1 LKNTAKI
8 SLFFLLIGIIC
19 SSTILKF
26 VLSNLDTNPEEDLL
40 NPGTFTLFEKVDDR
54 LIHCKDSRDIKECLD
69 RNSDSKM
76 KFSSLWL
83 GNSQIHAINQYKKGQ
98 AGSPSIL
105 FNLLKRDSID
115 LITMSFG
122 NANIQEHAVQFA
134 YIIEQIK
141 LKHVVIGL
149 VFDDTREDGIREDV
163 FKLILNSPE
172 TRKQIESF
180 PIGQELIN
188 KEISS
193 NQHEN
198 FENENDKN
206 LQKKIE
212 PILDDALKSISYVWE
227 LRNEIAYH
235 YFVGLR
241 SIRNYIF
248 NITPSTVRKIIPE
261 SYKRNI
267 ESLEM
272 MMQLASKN
280 NIKMIPYIAPI
291 RSDIKIPYIENEYSR
306 FKNDVKEMSKRY
318 DNVQFENLENIIDG
332 DFWGLKNSTTL
343 SEDLELDFMHF
354 TAKGHEI
361 LADSLYKI
369 LHN

>member
-1 LKNTAKI
+1 MKNTAKI
-8 SLFFLLIGIIC
+8 SLFFLLLGIIC
-19 SSTILKF
+19 SITILKV
-26 VLSNLDTNPEEDLL
+26 VLSNLNTNPEEDLL
-40 NPGTFTLFEKVDDR
+40 NPGTFSLFEKVDDR

-69 RNSDSKM
+69 RNRDSKM
-76 KFSSLWL
+76 KFNSLWL

-105 FNLLKRDSID
+105 FNFLKKDSID

-134 YIIEQIK
+134 YIIEKIK
-141 LKHVVIGL
+141 LKHVVVGL
-149 VFDDTREDGIREDV
+149 VFDDTREDGVREDV
-163 FKLILNSPE
+163 FKFILDSPE

-180 PIGQELIN
+180 TIGKELIN
-188 KEISS
+188 KEINS
-193 NQHEN
+193 NKLEN

-212 PILDDALKSISYVWE
+212 PILDNALSSVSYVWK

-235 YFVGLR
+235 YFVSLR
-241 SIRNYIF
+241 SIRNYVF
-248 NITPSTVRKIIPE
+248 NISPTTTRKIIPD
-261 SYKRNI
+261 SYRRNM

-291 RSDIKIPYIENEYSR
+291 RSDIKIPYIESEYSR
-306 FKNDVKEMSKRY
+306 FKNDVQNISNKY
-318 DNVQFENLENIIDG
+318 DNVQFKNLEKLVVG
-332 DFWGLKNSTTL
+332 
-343 SEDLELDFMHF
+343 E
-354 TAKGHEI
+354 
-361 LADSLYKI
+361 Y
-369 LHN
+369 